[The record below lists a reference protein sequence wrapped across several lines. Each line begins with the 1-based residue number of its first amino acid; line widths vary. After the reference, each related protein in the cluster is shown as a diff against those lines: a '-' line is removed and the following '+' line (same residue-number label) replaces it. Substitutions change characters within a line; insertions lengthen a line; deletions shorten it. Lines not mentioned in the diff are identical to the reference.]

1 MAIYAEDIVKQAK
14 AWIGLKESDG
24 SHKKIID
31 IYNSHKPLARGYKMK
46 YTDAWCACFVSAVS
60 IECKATKL
68 IPLEVSCGKMKD
80 LCIKLGI
87 WLEDESITPKVGDIV
102 FYDWEDSG
110 KGDNKGGINHTG
122 ICEKVNIEKKTFTV
136 IEGNYSNAVKRRTMK
151 FNGKYLRGLARP
163 KYDTAGNTAEPAE
176 PVNKPVNKTVE
187 TVAKEVIA
195 GKWGNG
201 SDRKKRLEAAG
212 YNYSEVQAAVN
223 RILYGKKETK
233 KEYYTVK
240 KGDTLSGI
248 AKKYNT
254 TVKQLAEW
262 NNIKNVNVIKAGQ
275 KLRVK

>member
-31 IYNSHKPLARGYKMK
+31 IYNSHKPRARGYKMK

-68 IPLEVSCGKMKD
+68 IPLEVGCGQLKD

-87 WLEDESITPKVGDIV
+87 FIEDESITPKVGDIV

-136 IEGNYSNAVKRRTMK
+136 IEGNYNNSVKRRTMK
-151 FNGKYLRGLARP
+151 FNGKYLRGFARP
-163 KYDTAGNTAEPAE
+163 KYDVKAAAEE
-176 PVNKPVNKTVE
+176 STTKPVNKPVNKSVE
-187 TVAKEVIA
+187 AVAKEVIR

-201 SDRKKRLEAAG
+201 KERKKRLEAAG
-212 YNYSEVQAAVN
+212 YNYSKVQAEVN
-223 RILYGKKETK
+223 RILYGKKK
-233 KEYYTVK
+233 
-240 KGDTLSGI
+240 
-248 AKKYNT
+248 
-254 TVKQLAEW
+254 
-262 NNIKNVNVIKAGQ
+262 
-275 KLRVK
+275 

>member
-14 AWIGLKESDG
+14 AWLGLKESDG

-31 IYNSHKPLARGYKMK
+31 IYNDHKPRARGYKMK
-46 YTDAWCACFVSAVS
+46 YDDAWCACFVSAVS
-60 IECKATKL
+60 IECNATKL

-87 WLEDESITPKVGDIV
+87 WLEDESVTPKVGDII
-102 FYDWEDSG
+102 FYDWEDDG
-110 KGDNKGGINHTG
+110 KGDNKGGINHVG
-122 ICEKVNIEKKTFTV
+122 ICDSVNKEKKTFTV
-136 IEGNYSNAVKRRTMK
+136 IEGNYNNSVKRRSMK

-163 KYDTAGNTAEPAE
+163 KYDTAENTAESAE
-176 PVNKPVNKTVE
+176 PVNKPVNKSIE
-187 TVAKEVIA
+187 AVAKDVIA
-195 GKWGNG
+195 GKYSNG
-201 SDRKKRLEAAG
+201 SDRKKRLEAEG
-212 YNYSEVQAAVN
+212 YNYSEVQAEVN
-223 RILYGKKETK
+223 RQLYGKKPV

-248 AKKYNT
+248 AKKYKT

-262 NNIKNVNVIKAGQ
+262 NNIKNVNKISVGQ